1 MKTNAPEKIFL
12 HPDIGGKEFI
22 RPWLKKRASQ
32 ESVEYTR
39 TDAFVEKAAEWIKN
53 KAENYIVET
62 HLCSYFDYKR
72 AVEDFRNYM
81 EGE

>member
-53 KAENYIVET
+53 KGTIYLLAINDN
-62 HLCSYFDYKR
+62 F
-72 AVEDFRNYM
+72 
-81 EGE
+81 